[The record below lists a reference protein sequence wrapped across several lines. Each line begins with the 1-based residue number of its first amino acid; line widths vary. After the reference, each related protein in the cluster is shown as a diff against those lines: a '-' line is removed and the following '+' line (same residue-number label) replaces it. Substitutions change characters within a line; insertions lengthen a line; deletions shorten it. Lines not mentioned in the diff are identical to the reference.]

1 MSSPPAGLPE
11 HREPWTARIK
21 RLLLG
26 GKRELDPTVFH
37 KVSLIALLAWVGLGA
52 DGLSSSAYGPEEA
65 FKTLGAHTYLAMA
78 LALATAFTVLVISY
92 AYSRI
97 IEQFP
102 LGGGGYVVASRL
114 LGQRAGVVS
123 GCALV
128 VDYVLTISISI
139 AAAGDA
145 IFSFLPP
152 AWTGAVVL
160 AVPVKLLVEFAAI
173 AFLMLLNLRGVKES
187 VIALAPLFL
196 TFLMSHAILIGGVI
210 IGRLGDIPAVFQ
222 EVRNGF
228 SQGLHAPPVGLGLAG
243 MIALFVR
250 AYALGGG
257 TYTGIEAVSNGLSIM
272 REPKVQ
278 TGKRTMALM
287 AVSLAV
293 TAGGLILAYLLV
305 HATPAP
311 GRTMNAVLANRFA
324 GGWAGIG
331 AAFVLITLLSETLL
345 LIVAGQAGF
354 IDGPRV
360 MANMAVDSYLPHRFS
375 QLSDRLT
382 MSYGVLL
389 IGGASLLAL
398 IYTGGDVTHLVVLYS
413 INVFLTFSLS
423 ELAMCRFWVRERKRH
438 STWRKHISVHVVGLT
453 LCLFILTVTVYEK
466 FDEGGWVTL
475 ALTGALIACCFL
487 IRRHYRKV
495 HDNLRHLDGILAALP
510 AGGRA
515 ASPPSLDPAAP
526 TAVLLVG
533 GYAGLGIHSLLAV
546 QRLFPGYFK
555 NFVFVSVGVIDS
567 ASFVNVGAVDEV
579 RERTAADLRR
589 YVELA
594 TGLGLAAASRMAVGT
609 EAVATAADLCGRIA
623 REFPRSLF
631 FAGKLIF
638 QRERWYQRL
647 LHNETAYQLQRRLQ
661 FAGLNAMVLPVRVTE
676 AA

>member
-1 MSSPPAGLPE
+1 
-11 HREPWTARIK
+11 
-21 RLLLG
+21 
-26 GKRELDPTVFH
+26 
-37 KVSLIALLAWVGLGA
+37 
-52 DGLSSSAYGPEEA
+52 
-65 FKTLGAHTYLAMA
+65 
-78 LALATAFTVLVISY
+78 
-92 AYSRI
+92 
-97 IEQFP
+97 
-102 LGGGGYVVASRL
+102 
-114 LGQRAGVVS
+114 
-123 GCALV
+123 
-128 VDYVLTISISI
+128 
-139 AAAGDA
+139 
-145 IFSFLPP
+145 
-152 AWTGAVVL
+152 
-160 AVPVKLLVEFAAI
+160 
-173 AFLMLLNLRGVKES
+173 MLLNLRGVKES

-196 TFLMSHAILIGGVI
+196 TFLISHAILIGGVI